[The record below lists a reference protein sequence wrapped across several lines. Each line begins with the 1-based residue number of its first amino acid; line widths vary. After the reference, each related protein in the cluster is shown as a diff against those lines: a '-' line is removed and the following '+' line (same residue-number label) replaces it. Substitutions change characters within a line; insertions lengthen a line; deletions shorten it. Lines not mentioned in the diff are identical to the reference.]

1 MYATDEFTWS
11 VGWQVSVVVVFFHL
25 EISLFVWIIVSLSHH
40 SCIVEYPTHLIETSV
55 ILYCSFN
62 ITTYVTII

>member
-1 MYATDEFTWS
+1 MDATDEFTWS

-40 SCIVEYPTHLIETSV
+40 SCIFEYPTHLIETSANFV
-55 ILYCSFN
+55 LLIQ
-62 ITTYVTII
+62 